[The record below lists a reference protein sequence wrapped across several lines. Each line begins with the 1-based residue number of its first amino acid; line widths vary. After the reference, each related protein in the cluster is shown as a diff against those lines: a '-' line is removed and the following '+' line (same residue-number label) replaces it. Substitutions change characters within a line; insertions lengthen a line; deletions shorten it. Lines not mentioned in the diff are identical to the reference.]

1 MGKIRVKTVGADEE
15 KLSGAKSASGGKKHK
30 EKKDHK
36 THLPGMGGGERV
48 VMVGPTEE
56 ELEKLDKDKEAA
68 PEEKLSET
76 KSASG
81 GKKRTDKKKE
91 RSKKY
96 TSKIVSLDRN
106 KSYPL
111 KEALELL
118 SKFEKAGFDE
128 TVELHINTIDGS
140 VSGRMMLPHGTG
152 KKARV
157 AIASDEL
164 IEQLEKGTIDFD
176 VLIAHPSMM
185 PKLAKVAK
193 FLGPRGLMPNP
204 KSGTITDKPEE
215 AMKKFE
221 EGQINFKTEKS
232 PIVHLSVG
240 KLSFGPDKLSE
251 NIEAAIEAINK
262 AKIRNAILKST
273 MSPGIK
279 LLI

>member
-1 MGKIRVKTVGADEE
+1 MI
-15 KLSGAKSASGGKKHK
+15 
-30 EKKDHK
+30 
-36 THLPGMGGGERV
+36 
-48 VMVGPTEE
+48 
-56 ELEKLDKDKEAA
+56 
-68 PEEKLSET
+68 
-76 KSASG
+76 
-81 GKKRTDKKKE
+81 KKKE

>member
-1 MGKIRVKTVGADEE
+1 
-15 KLSGAKSASGGKKHK
+15 
-30 EKKDHK
+30 
-36 THLPGMGGGERV
+36 
-48 VMVGPTEE
+48 
-56 ELEKLDKDKEAA
+56 
-68 PEEKLSET
+68 
-76 KSASG
+76 
-81 GKKRTDKKKE
+81 
-91 RSKKY
+91 
-96 TSKIVSLDRN
+96 
-106 KSYPL
+106 
-111 KEALELL
+111 
-118 SKFEKAGFDE
+118 GFDE